1 MIFGFCTISQAD
13 EPITADR
20 RCVEHGDLALAPSWA
35 KALAPYPW
43 PERPDGYA
51 YTPPAYLTEYRKKLT
66 DSIGKHR
73 KPSPRKP
80 RQVSAS
86 LDAKLR
92 PPKPPKERPA
102 PRTQTV
108 IRCEGCRA
116 TVVLKAKA
124 KPTTKFCS
132 DRCRQV
138 VRRAALPVV
147 VPADRTCPVCAAVF
161 TPYAQRGGSG
171 QQTYCTIR
179 CRKRAAMRRYGS
191 PKMAQQGR
199 ACIGCGRDNVCHARD
214 GYCHRCAYQQTK
226 APVRAARAAERP
238 YICCEV
244 CSRPF
249 RPARTGYANRR
260 RWCSE
265 PCRQAAPRDPMR
277 LSGRACVEC
286 GRDDVPHRGRG
297 LCDACFQRERRS
309 RKGRAA

>member
-1 MIFGFCTISQAD
+1 VIEGFCTAHGD
-13 EPITADR
+13 DVPVTPDR
-20 RCVEHGDLALAPSWA
+20 RCVEHGDLAIPPTWA
-35 KALAPYPW
+35 AHTAPYPW
-43 PERPDGYA
+43 PARPEGYA
-51 YTPPAYLTEYRKKLT
+51 YEPPAYLREFQKKLT
-66 DSIGKHR
+66 DSIAKH
-73 KPSPRKP
+73 RKP
-80 RQVSAS
+80 RQVSPS

-92 PPKPPKERPA
+92 PPKPRKERAA
-102 PRTQTV
+102 PRTQVV

-116 TVVLKAKA
+116 TVILKAKA
-124 KPTTKFCS
+124 KPSTKFCS

-138 VRRAALPVV
+138 VRRAARPVV
-147 VPADRTCPVCAAVF
+147 VPADRTCPVCAVVF
-161 TPYAQRGGSG
+161 TPYAQRGGSPR
-171 QQTYCTIR
+171 QTYCTIR
-179 CRKRAAMRRYGS
+179 CRKRAGMRRYGS

-199 ACIGCGRDNVCHARD
+199 ACVGCGRGNVVHAKD
-214 GYCHRCAYQQTK
+214 GYCHRCIYQQTK

-265 PCRQAAPRDPMR
+265 PCRQAAPRDAMR

-286 GRDDVPHRGRG
+286 RRDDVPHRGRG